1 MNPKIY
7 LAPLSGIT
15 DLPFRL
21 ISREMGAKHCFFP
34 MLDSNA
40 TVYNNPATLRYL
52 KTIVEDSPISAQLVG
67 SDPFVML
74 EAAEKIVSLTDI
86 SSLDI
91 NSACPAKK
99 IIRKGAG
106 AALLNNTELLGQII
120 YKLSSNLKIPVTVK
134 LRTGFNKRDVQAC
147 VSTARIC
154 EANGA
159 STVFIHGRTKTQ
171 GYAGSIDYEAI
182 KAVKNALKIPVF
194 GSGNIITPVMAKKM
208 LDETGCDGLLVA
220 RGALG
225 NPWIFKNIETYLK
238 SGEVFKKPPK
248 AEREEVLA
256 RHLTYIEKYNNM
268 TETNRMGYMGKV
280 TRWYLK
286 GDPHCEWEK
295 T

>member
-52 KTIVEDSPISAQLVG
+52 RTIVEDYPISAQLVG
-67 SDPFVML
+67 SDPAVML
-74 EAAEKIVSLTDI
+74 EAAKKIISLADI
-86 SSLDI
+86 SFLDI

-106 AALLNNTELLGQII
+106 AALLHNTERLGQIVD
-120 YKLSSNLKIPVTVK
+120 KLSSNLKIPVTVK
-134 LRTGFNKRDVQAC
+134 LRTGFNKRDVQEC
-147 VSTARIC
+147 VNTARIC
-154 EANGA
+154 ETKGA

-182 KAVKNALKIPVF
+182 KAVKDAVKIPVF
-194 GSGNIITPVMAKKM
+194 GSGNIITPVMARKM
-208 LDETGCDGLLVA
+208 LNETGCDGLLVA

-238 SGEVFKKPPK
+238 NGEVFKKPPM

-256 RHLTYIEKYNNM
+256 RHLAYIEKYNDM
-268 TETNRMGYMGKV
+268 TETNRIGYMGKV

-295 T
+295 

>member
-1 MNPKIY
+1 MNPQIY

-52 KTIVEDSPISAQLVG
+52 RTLVEDSPISAQLVG
-67 SDPFVML
+67 SDPSIML
-74 EAAEKIVSLTDI
+74 EAAEKIISLVDI
-86 SSLDI
+86 SFLDI

-106 AALLNNTELLGQII
+106 AALLNNTERLGQII
-120 YKLSSNLKIPVTVK
+120 NKLSSHLKIPVTVK
-134 LRTGFNKRDVQAC
+134 LRTGFNKRDVQEC
-147 VSTARIC
+147 VNTARIC
-154 EANGA
+154 ETNGA
-159 STVFIHGRTKTQ
+159 SRVFIHGRTKTQ
-171 GYAGSIDYEAI
+171 GYAGNIDYEAI
-182 KAVKNALKIPVF
+182 KAIKDAVKIPVF
-194 GSGNIITPVMAKKM
+194 GSGNIITPVMARKM
-208 LDETGCDGLLVA
+208 LNETGCDGLLVA

-238 SGEVFKKPPK
+238 NGEVLKKPPM

-256 RHLTYIEKYNNM
+256 RHLAYIEKYSDM
-268 TETNRMGYMGKV
+268 TETNRIGYMGRV

-286 GDPHCEWEK
+286 GNPHCEYEK